1 MARDSGIP
9 TGNRGPASDLRG
21 RVRQELDKLKGLAER
36 VSLEEIRQ
44 GDWFPEL
51 LKFSLDQYVQD
62 VDAEYFTRLYPG
74 LSPQAMVAARID
86 LAARYAS
93 IEGALMAGS
102 TTARSRQL
110 SAPVV
115 PLQP

>member
-9 TGNRGPASDLRG
+9 TGNRGPTSDLRG

-44 GDWFPEL
+44 GDWFPKL

-62 VDAEYFTRLYPG
+62 VDAEISPRSIPACRPRRWWQPG
-74 LSPQAMVAARID
+74 QIWPPVTQVSK
-86 LAARYAS
+86 
-93 IEGALMAGS
+93 AL
-102 TTARSRQL
+102 
-110 SAPVV
+110 
-115 PLQP
+115 